1 MYEYTCVECGKVMTV
16 RYKSLTQKFCS
27 RYCSL
32 KHYNNTR
39 SGTFW
44 NDHNEPADNTNHTG
58 ECIFQPES
66 IECYKRKCSSCGW
79 NPEVAKAR
87 LDKIMEE
94 MRNAN

>member
-1 MYEYTCVECGKVMTV
+1 MSKYEYTCAECGKVVQV

-32 KHYNNTR
+32 KHHNKTR

-44 NDHNEPADNTNHTG
+44 NDYKEPADNTIPTG

-66 IECYKRKCSSCGW
+66 IECYRRNCINCGW
-79 NPEVAKAR
+79 NPVVAKAR
-87 LDKIMEE
+87 LDKIMGV
-94 MRNAN
+94 